1 MSNNDTF
8 SLHDECIK
16 IVKNASNY
24 ITRSNSGKILKE
36 TRRDV
41 KVIADEQLD
50 KYLKEKL
57 YILKPYN
64 ILSEESGIQE
74 SREDGN
80 SYKWIIDPLDGSVNY
95 SRNIPLNCI
104 SVGLW
109 NGEDP
114 VFGVIYDFNR
124 DEVFSGIIGEGAWL
138 NGQPISVGT
147 VKSKDN
153 AILCTGFP
161 VDTEYTQSS
170 LLPFIENIK
179 DYKKIR
185 MLGTA
190 ALSLAYV
197 SCGRADVYEE
207 KDIKIWDVAAGIA
220 VLEAAG
226 GSASYK
232 YRDREKHMLH
242 VIATNKYLKRLI

>member
-1 MSNNDTF
+1 MRNNDI
-8 SLHDECIK
+8 SLLHDECIK
-16 IVKNASNY
+16 IVKDASNY
-24 ITRSNSGKILKE
+24 ITRSNSSRIVKE

-41 KVIADEQLD
+41 KIIADEQLD
-50 KYLKEKL
+50 KYLKDKL
-57 YILKPYN
+57 YTLSPYN

-74 SREDGN
+74 SREDEK
-80 SYKWIIDPLDGSVNY
+80 SYRWIIDPLDGSVNY

-104 SVGLW
+104 AVALW
-109 NGEDP
+109 NGEVP
-114 VFGVIYDFNR
+114 VLGVIYDFNR
-124 DEVFSGIIGEGAWL
+124 DETFSGIVGEGAWL
-138 NGQPISVGT
+138 NGHPITVGST
-147 VKSKDN
+147 KRKEN

-161 VDTEYTQSS
+161 VDTEYTQAS

-179 DYKKIR
+179 NYKKIR
-185 MLGTA
+185 MFGTA

-197 SCGRADVYEE
+197 SCGRTDAYEE

-232 YRDREKHMLH
+232 YKNRKKYMLH
-242 VIATNKYLKRLI
+242 VIATNKYLIKLM